1 MNKFTKLISDNSSAT
16 LKRRAGQVSTQA
28 EISQQTIINT
38 LKTKVTEL
46 ELKMDNLV
54 DFAPSSTDSLRI
66 GSKDWK
72 PTEWAEELQRT
83 KWEHYLAKK
92 QLEIAQETWDEFFKD
107 EDNKTK

>member
-16 LKRRAGQVSTQA
+16 LQRRASAVSTQA

-46 ELKMDNLV
+46 ELKIDNLV

-66 GSKDWK
+66 GSPDWN
-72 PTEWAEELQRT
+72 PTEWATELQRT
-83 KWEHYLAKK
+83 KWELHLAKQ
-92 QLEIAQETWDEFFKD
+92 QLEIAQGTWDEFFKD
-107 EDNKTK
+107 EEKK